1 MVVVFHTPFSR
12 RVALDR
18 KIIFYITVSTADVE
32 FVSVAE
38 CRAYRRIFPV
48 ETFYVFYIGGWVL
61 EALVGRLYLGVE
73 KVIDV

>member
-1 MVVVFHTPFSR
+1 MSSLCLWLNAVRIGV
-12 RVALDR
+12 
-18 KIIFYITVSTADVE
+18 
-32 FVSVAE
+32 
-38 CRAYRRIFPV
+38 IFPV